1 MEYLDVD
8 DLAMT
13 VIEDTLEGSTHDAV
27 DTLVA
32 IGIRLRTDF

>member
-13 VIEDTLEGSTHDAV
+13 VIEDTLEGSAHDAV
-27 DTLVA
+27 GTLVA
-32 IGIRLRTDF
+32 IGIRLRIDF